1 MFSDDE
7 LLKRMKLVAWDT
19 TVTPEDL
26 LNILKND
33 SI

>member
-19 TVTPEDL
+19 AVTPEDL